1 MYPLSVPRG
10 RVRCE
15 HDPHIACKPYKQL
28 DVSIIHWAY
37 GFKRGSINE

>member
-28 DVSIIHWAY
+28 DVSINYPPGLW
-37 GFKRGSINE
+37 FQKRVNK